1 MSYYTGTF
9 LVGAHWFGVPFPKLQ
24 IFSEIF
30 WVLPI
35 DYNLVFTN
43 SPVEVQDII
52 FVNEPFL
59 HKMLVLFLAL
69 IFLYTL
75 KKIPWKNFVMFWKWN
90 LKTCSSVGLKLIF
103 EKIKFKVFYCIQHD
117 FICQHLGS
125 AANRYFS
132 AHHHEQKNK
141 KPLVKLS
148 FRQSQ

>member
-1 MSYYTGTF
+1 MEKF
-9 LVGAHWFGVPFPKLQ
+9 CN
-24 IFSEIF
+24 
-30 WVLPI
+30 VL
-35 DYNLVFTN
+35 
-43 SPVEVQDII
+43 EM
-52 FVNEPFL
+52 E
-59 HKMLVLFLAL
+59 
-69 IFLYTL
+69 
-75 KKIPWKNFVMFWKWN
+75 